1 MPLVFPAEFAQLV
14 QHMLKAVFCGIG
26 LMLVALTAGVLQ
38 AQPAQSMSTE
48 LANLREDLRGV
59 TQRVN
64 ELQLQVEQLQREN
77 SELRGKSG
85 STQSYATVA
94 QLNEAVAELNHTIKA
109 AVAGSKN
116 ETLQL
121 VSVQME
127 KLAKQT
133 NAALESLAS
142 TTNTRASSTA
152 TAPVRQTTFSE
163 DFPKD
168 GVSYTVQKGDTL
180 AVIARKTGAKSQDII
195 NANKIADPSHIQVG
209 QSLFIPG
216 GK

>member
-1 MPLVFPAEFAQLV
+1 
-14 QHMLKAVFCGIG
+14 MLKAVLCATG
-26 LMLVALTAGVLQ
+26 LMLVTLTAGVLQ

-48 LANLREDLRGV
+48 LANLREDLRGLI
-59 TQRVN
+59 QRVN
-64 ELQLQVEQLQREN
+64 ELQLQIEQLQREN

-85 STQSYATVA
+85 SAQTYATVA
-94 QLNEAVAELNHTIKA
+94 QLNEAVAELNRTIKA
-109 AVAGSKN
+109 SASSSKN
-116 ETLQL
+116 ETLQI

-152 TAPVRQTTFSE
+152 TVRQTSFSE
-163 DFPKD
+163 DYPKE
-168 GVSYTVQKGDTL
+168 GIGYTVQKGDTL